1 MSDTTSKRAAS
12 SSILVTGAAGFIGS
26 HLCERL
32 LARGHRVI
40 GVDNFDPFYDPAV
53 KHRNLEGFR
62 EHDRFCFLEADIR
75 DREGLEAALEEEAG
89 DVDVIVHLAARA
101 GVRPSIEDPEAY
113 TSINVDGTVALLEL
127 ARRRGISRF
136 VFGSSSSVYG
146 NNPKVPFSE
155 DDPVE
160 EPISPYAAT
169 KRAGELLCHTWHH
182 LYGLSIVS
190 LRFFTVYGPR
200 QRPDLAIHKFAR
212 LMAEGRPIPMY
223 GDGSTRRDYTYIDDI
238 LQGIEGAIDHTDRP
252 EPVWEIVNLGESHT
266 TTLSRLIELVSG
278 AMGVEPR
285 SSGTAPAG
293 GRDADLCGR
302 LEGRA
307 ALRLPADDEAGGG
320 DPEVRG
326 VVQRGAGLGVR
337 GPGSGIRGRLF
348 GAIVPGGRGGG
359 ADRSRLPPPKAPTA
373 GGLSCPHLA
382 IAAATLSQLSRLI
395 RLLAHLSQWRPDSR
409 AVSV

>member
-1 MSDTTSKRAAS
+1 MSDTDTHQAASREPRAAS

-32 LARGHRVI
+32 LDRGHRVI

-53 KHRNLEGFR
+53 KRRNLEGFR
-62 EHDRFCFLEADIR
+62 EHDRFRFLEADIR

-113 TSINVDGTVALLEL
+113 TSINVDGTVSLLEL
-127 ARRRGISRF
+127 ARRRGIRRF

-146 NNPKVPFSE
+146 NNDKVPFSE
-155 DDPVE
+155 EDPVE

-212 LMAEGRPIPMY
+212 LMADGRAIPMY

-238 LQGIEGAIDHTDRP
+238 LQGIEGAIDHTDRQ

-266 TTLSRLIELVSG
+266 TTLSRLIELISG
-278 AMGVEPR
+278 AMGVEP
-285 SSGTAPAG
+285 
-293 GRDADLCGR
+293 
-302 LEGRA
+302 EIE
-307 ALRLPADDEAGGG
+307 RLPLQPGDVRQTFADVSKA
-320 DPEVRG
+320 
-326 VVQRGAGLGVR
+326 A
-337 GPGSGIRGRLF
+337 RLF
-348 GAIVPGGRGGG
+348 GYRPTTKPEEGIPRFAEWFEGERGQGSG
-359 ADRSRLPPPKAPTA
+359 DR
-373 GGLSCPHLA
+373 
-382 IAAATLSQLSRLI
+382 
-395 RLLAHLSQWRPDSR
+395 
-409 AVSV
+409 